1 MGSKKGVK
9 KRPTTERDRLYRLV
23 LGLRED
29 GLSYNQII
37 ERVEVE
43 TGVTLRKSHISGWI
57 NGKHRPLGYVRAFDA
72 SPCAELAY
80 VIGVSLGDAST
91 SSSPSNYNHKIKL
104 RVIDEEFAQ
113 EFARCLGVL
122 LGRTPPRVKWH
133 EKTHSWHTELS
144 SLLLMRFLR
153 RDLVVLVPLIEHCPR
168 CMGAFLR
175 GFYDSEASIRGRQLR
190 VHNGDLDK
198 LKLVCRLLSSLG
210 IETTGPHLRGE
221 KGGTGSIKGK
231 LYHVNK
237 DQYYVYVRT
246 SSLLAFSYSVGF
258 TIVRKQERLKEA
270 VMVRGRG

>member
-1 MGSKKGVK
+1 MGSTKGVK

-23 LGLRED
+23 LDLREG

-37 ERVEVE
+37 ERVEAE

-57 NGKHRPLGYVRAFDA
+57 NGRHMPFGYVTAFDA

-122 LGRTPPRVKWH
+122 LRRKPPRVKWH
-133 EKTHSWHTELS
+133 EKTHSWHAELS

-153 RDLVVLVPLIEHCPR
+153 QELKELIPTILHCDD
-168 CMGAFLR
+168 CKAAFLR
-175 GFYDSEASIRGRQLR
+175 GFFDSEGSMHDSSLTAS
-190 VHNGDLDK
+190 NEDLEL
-198 LKLVCRLLSSLG
+198 LKLVCELLHSLG
-210 IETTGPHLRGE
+210 IETTGTHLAT
-221 KGGTGSIKGK
+221 KGGRTVVIKGK
-231 LYHVNK
+231 FYRQNEDLFYLR
-237 DQYYVYVRT
+237 VRAR
-246 SSLLAFSYSVGF
+246 SLAQFQEVVGF
-258 TIVRKQERLKEA
+258 AIQRKSDALSRA
-270 VMVRGRG
+270 VGGKP